1 MEIPVYWAQHRIK
14 TRGPNRRPAV
24 ITRYGWSDDSEEA
37 ARLHAERRVAE
48 AVVDLQKGRK
58 PTRRE
63 LKSAYMG
70 GDGLPI
76 REEVVSRHDECK
88 AVVTRN
94 RYGARCLNVPD
105 TLFADIDLDA
115 PGEALASFK
124 ARLAWGVLAG
134 SLALWIAWGPFR
146 PIKILPLAILGVLIL
161 IAGRAA
167 SRGLRRLIRA
177 RRPPER
183 ALDPVRAWCE
193 HHPRWSIEVYRT
205 PAGYR
210 LIATHGPVDPRGWE
224 ADAFFSAV
232 DCDPIYQR
240 MSRAQAC
247 YRARVSAKP
256 WRAGV
261 TSRIGYRWWPITDRA
276 ALDARAAW
284 VKEYEAKAA
293 GYAACRHVER
303 IGTGTEDGGCRAV
316 RELHDRLSRSGSSLP
331 LA

>member
-1 MEIPVYWAQHRIK
+1 MEIPTYWAQHRIK
-14 TRGPNRRPAV
+14 TRGPKRRPAV
-24 ITRYGWSDDSEEA
+24 IARYGWSDESEDA
-37 ARLHAERRVAE
+37 ARRHAEQRATE
-48 AVVDLQKGRK
+48 AVADLQKGRK

-63 LKSAYMG
+63 LKSAYLG

-76 REEVVSRHDECK
+76 REEVVSRHEEGG

-105 TLFADIDLDA
+105 TLFGDIDLDP
-115 PGEALASFK
+115 PGAAWSSFK
-124 ARLAWGVLAG
+124 ARIAWSFLAG
-134 SLALWIAWGPFR
+134 TLALWIAWGPFR
-146 PIKILPLAILGVLIL
+146 PVKIIPLVILGILIL

-193 HHPRWSIEVYRT
+193 SHPDWFIAVYRT

-210 LIATHGPVDPRGWE
+210 LIATHGPVDPRGGE
-224 ADAFFSAV
+224 ADAFFEATG
-232 DCDPIYQR
+232 CDPIYHR

-261 TSRIGYRWWPITDRA
+261 ASRIGYRWWPITEAA
-276 ALDARAAW
+276 ALEARAAW
-284 VKEYEAKAA
+284 VKAYEAKAA
-293 GYAACRHVER
+293 GFAACRR
-303 IGTGTEDGGCRAV
+303 IDTIGTGVEDAGCRAV
-316 RELHDRLSRSGSSLP
+316 RELHDRLSRAESSLP